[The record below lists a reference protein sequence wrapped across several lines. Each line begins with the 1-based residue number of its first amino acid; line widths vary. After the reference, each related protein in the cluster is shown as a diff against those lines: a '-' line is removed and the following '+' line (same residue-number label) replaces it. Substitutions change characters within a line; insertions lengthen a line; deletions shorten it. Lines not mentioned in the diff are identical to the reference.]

1 MERRNRRAKTDANFG
16 KTVSKVTFFPAGHP
30 MGDKIHQRVYNKNG
44 QFPLS
49 ASSARAVSTHR
60 RIDMNLKVCA
70 FVCTHVGKVRTNNE
84 DNFFM
89 NGLSLDRS
97 VEKKGFLRKKECA
110 DPVQLYAV
118 CDGMGGQAA
127 GEEASALGV
136 DVMRRLLS
144 DLAAGGDVRAATDR
158 CTALANDAVAALHKD
173 AGSTL
178 ALLCIKGD
186 GATVAWLG
194 DSRAYLLRDGKLLRL
209 TQDHTE
215 EQRMLKMGI
224 QSAPGRAKNALTRYL
239 GMDMPGLVVTPS
251 YADEITVK
259 KRDVFLL
266 CSDGL
271 SNLVEEERIAE
282 ILDSSEWPARELVDE
297 ALAAG
302 GTDNVTA
309 LVVDIEKLIKPLFGA
324 KK

>member
-1 MERRNRRAKTDANFG
+1 
-16 KTVSKVTFFPAGHP
+16 
-30 MGDKIHQRVYNKNG
+30 
-44 QFPLS
+44 
-49 ASSARAVSTHR
+49 
-60 RIDMNLKVCA
+60 MNLKVCA

-136 DVMRRLLS
+136 DMMRRLLS
-144 DLAAGGDVRAATDR
+144 DLAAGEDVRAATDR

-178 ALLCIKGD
+178 TLLCIKGD

>member
-1 MERRNRRAKTDANFG
+1 
-16 KTVSKVTFFPAGHP
+16 
-30 MGDKIHQRVYNKNG
+30 
-44 QFPLS
+44 
-49 ASSARAVSTHR
+49 
-60 RIDMNLKVCA
+60 MNLKVA
-70 FVCTHVGKVRTNNE
+70 SFVCTHVGKVRTNNE

-89 NGLSLDRS
+89 HGLSLDRS
-97 VEKKGFLRKKECA
+97 VEKKGFLRRRECA
-110 DPVQLYAV
+110 DDVQLYAV

-127 GEEASALGV
+127 GEEASAIGV
-136 DVMRRLLS
+136 DMMRRLLS
-144 DLAAGGDVRAATDR
+144 DLTAGENVRAATDR
-158 CTALANDAVAALHKD
+158 YTAMANDAVAALHKD

-178 ALLCIKGD
+178 VLLCIKGD
-186 GATVAWLG
+186 SATVAWLG

-215 EQRMLKMGI
+215 EQRMIRMGI
-224 QSAPGRAKNALTRYL
+224 RPAPGSAKNALTRYL

-259 KRDVFLL
+259 KHDVFLL

-271 SNLVEEERIAE
+271 SNLVEEERVAE
-282 ILDSSEWPARELVDE
+282 ILDAGEWPARELVDA
-297 ALAAG
+297 ALVAG

-309 LVVDIEKLIKPLFGA
+309 LVVDIQKMSKPLFSL